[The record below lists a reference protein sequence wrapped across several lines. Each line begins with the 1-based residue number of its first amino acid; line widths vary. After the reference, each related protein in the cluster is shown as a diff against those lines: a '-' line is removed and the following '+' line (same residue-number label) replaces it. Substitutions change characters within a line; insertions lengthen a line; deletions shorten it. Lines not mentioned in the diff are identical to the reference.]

1 MNLTPFFKEYM
12 KNYEGLDDYL
22 VEIDGQSM
30 YDWNYE
36 DGCLYVGASRLYKL
50 TGDREYLDFIVKM
63 VSPYI
68 EEDGTIKS
76 YHREEYNLDFIN
88 AGKIFYF
95 LYDETGE
102 ERYRKACD
110 TLMTQLAYQPRLTTG
125 NFWHKLIYP
134 FQVWLDGLYMGQP
147 FYMEYENRFNE
158 RKNYSDIMNQ
168 FNQARTLLYDEKT
181 GLYYHAYDEYKDRK
195 WADPETGL
203 SPNFWL
209 RSIGWYLMALVDCY
223 ELASEEIYEVKAR
236 FGELLREAVHGIL
249 KYQDEESKL
258 FFQLPALPDQEGN
271 YLETSGSLMVA
282 YAVLKGCRLGALLE
296 EKYAERGKEIY
307 NAVLEQNIYQAEDGA
322 YHLSG
327 TCAVAGL
334 GPRTERDGSI
344 AYYLSEPVVDD
355 DVKAVGVLMMVT
367 AELMKMD

>member
-1 MNLTPFFKEYM
+1 MTAERYISQYAQEFM
-12 KNYEGLDDYL
+12 KLDRKF
-22 VEIDGQSM
+22 
-30 YDWNYE
+30 WNYE
-36 DGCLYVGASRLYKL
+36 DGCVL
-50 TGDREYLDFIVKM
+50 TGLEAMYKATGRKCYAEAVRVFLDR
-63 VSPYI
+63 YI
-68 EEDGTIKS
+68 CPDGRIRW
-76 YHREEYNLDFIN
+76 YDREEYSLD
-88 AGKIFYF
+88 KIPSGRGLLF
-95 LYDETGE
+95 LYRETGQE
-102 ERYRKACD
+102 KYRLAAKQ
-110 TLMTQLAYQPRLTTG
+110 LMEQLRRQPRTESG
-125 NFWHKLIYP
+125 SFWHKKIYP
-134 FQVWLDGLYMGQP
+134 RQIWLDGLYMGQP

-168 FNQARTLLYDEKT
+168 FNQARKLLFDEKT

-195 WADPETGL
+195 WADPVTGL

-209 RSIGWYLMALVDCY
+209 RSIGWYLMALVDCC

-249 KYQDEESKL
+249 TYQDQESRL
-258 FFQLPALPDQEGN
+258 FYQLPALPEQEGN

-282 YAVLKGCRLGALLE
+282 YAVLKGCRLGVLLE
-296 EKYAERGKEIY
+296 EKYAARGREIY
-307 NAVLEQNIYQAEDGA
+307 NAVLEQKIYQADDGA

-355 DVKAVGVLMMVT
+355 DVKAMGVLMMVT
-367 AELMKMD
+367 AELMKME

>member
-1 MNLTPFFKEYM
+1 MGLQDYFKEYM
-12 KNYEGLDDYL
+12 SRYRGIDAYKDGYEDTQF
-22 VEIDGQSM
+22 GQ
-30 YDWNYE
+30 WNYE
-36 DGCLYVGASRLYKL
+36 DGCLLLGVKMMYEV
-50 TGDREYLDFIVKM
+50 TGDESYRDYAVRFVK
-63 VSPYI
+63 PYVD
-68 EEDGTIKS
+68 EDGGIHS
-76 YHREEYNLDFIN
+76 YVPGEYNLDFIN
-88 AGKIFYF
+88 SGKLFYF
-95 LYDETGE
+95 LYDVTGE
-102 ERYRKACD
+102 EKYRKAVE
-110 TLMTQLAYQPRLTTG
+110 TLMDQIRHQPRLTTG

-209 RSIGWYLMALVDCY
+209 RSIGWDLMALVDCY

-249 KYQDEESKL
+249 KYQDEKSKL

-307 NAVLEQNIYQAEDGA
+307 DAVLEQNIYQAEDGA

>member
-1 MNLTPFFKEYM
+1 MM
-12 KNYEGLDDYL
+12 RQARSG
-22 VEIDGQSM
+22 
-30 YDWNYE
+30 
-36 DGCLYVGASRLYKL
+36 
-50 TGDREYLDFIVKM
+50 TGRRAIL
-63 VSPYI
+63 
-68 EEDGTIKS
+68 
-76 YHREEYNLDFIN
+76 
-88 AGKIFYF
+88 
-95 LYDETGE
+95 
-102 ERYRKACD
+102 
-110 TLMTQLAYQPRLTTG
+110 LMTQLTYQPRLTTG

-236 FGELLREAVHGIL
+236 FGELFKRGGSRNFKVSDKGEQTV
-249 KYQDEESKL
+249 
-258 FFQLPALPDQEGN
+258 LPASCTAGSGGELPGN
-271 YLETSGSLMVA
+271 IRVA
-282 YAVLKGCRLGALLE
+282 HGGLRSFKGRRLGALLE

-307 NAVLEQNIYQAEDGA
+307 DAVLEQNIYQAEDGA

-334 GPRTERDGSI
+334 GPLYRTGWKHRLLLIGAGS
-344 AYYLSEPVVDD
+344 
-355 DVKAVGVLMMVT
+355 
-367 AELMKMD
+367 